1 MNRRGAT
8 VASKSPKDKGPQRL
22 CRLTC
27 GKASPFRGA
36 WAVGKLYL
44 SSLCHSERSEES
56 RSARLAITR
65 LLAFFRQDARL
76 VLTGKGG
83 K

>member
-1 MNRRGAT
+1 MTQARPNGF
-8 VASKSPKDKGPQRL
+8 VEYKGHTRH
-22 CRLTC
+22 
-27 GKASPFRGA
+27 
-36 WAVGKLYL
+36 L
-44 SSLCHSERSEES
+44 SAERSEES